1 MKRFKPSEKIAFPV
15 TLKIPADK
23 AKLVDGFYLYT
34 VLDGEKTADI
44 IRGATILNVKEVE
57 L

>member
-1 MKRFKPSEKIAFPV
+1 MRKFKPSEKIAFPV

-44 IRGATILNVKEVE
+44 IRGATILDVKEVE